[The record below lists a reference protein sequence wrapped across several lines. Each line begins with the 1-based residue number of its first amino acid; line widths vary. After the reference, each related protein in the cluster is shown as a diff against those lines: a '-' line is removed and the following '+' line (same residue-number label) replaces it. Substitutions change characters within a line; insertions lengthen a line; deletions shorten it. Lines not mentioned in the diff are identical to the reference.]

1 MPHLL
6 CSHRIVGMA
15 VDGGYRWQTKQYGTS
30 CVQLRSHLASLLR
43 CFSSSEGFKGLWQSS
58 KKAKNPMS
66 KMIAKC
72 TLSISEQSV
81 WALAS
86 GCKCLVVLLLLGIVG
101 LIWRPNFFFLS
112 PSHSTQSN
120 WAFGRIALRKN
131 AGNFDWRQKPNNVMM
146 AFLSCQIQRGCP
158 VASRRLILVGP
169 GFNQHLQS

>member
-30 CVQLRSHLASLLR
+30 CPAEVPPGLSSSLL
-43 CFSSSEGFKGLWQSS
+43 FKLWRLQGPWQSS

-101 LIWRPNFFFLS
+101 LIWRQNFFFLS

-131 AGNFDWRQKPNNVMM
+131 AGNFDSRHGLFELPNPKG
-146 AFLSCQIQRGCP
+146 LPCS
-158 VASRRLILVGP
+158 
-169 GFNQHLQS
+169 

>member
-1 MPHLL
+1 MYTVYIYITHIYIYTRLSHIYIYYTYLYITHIISTIMPHLL

-30 CVQLRSHLASLLR
+30 CPAEVPPGLSSSLL
-43 CFSSSEGFKGLWQSS
+43 FKLWRLQGPWQSS

-101 LIWRPNFFFLS
+101 LIWRQNFFSFLLHIPLS
-112 PSHSTQSN
+112 QIGP
-120 WAFGRIALRKN
+120 L
-131 AGNFDWRQKPNNVMM
+131 AG
-146 AFLSCQIQRGCP
+146 L
-158 VASRRLILVGP
+158 
-169 GFNQHLQS
+169 H